1 MRAIFINFLDIS
13 IVVSFAICALLIL
26 RLLLKKV
33 PAFIRCIVWGL
44 VALRLLVPVSLE
56 SDFSLIPKKADL
68 SETVKTEAPAV
79 EEAPTLNES
88 IPLPPVQEQI
98 PPSLDV
104 STPETAV
111 PILPD
116 TAPEAEAPVTDQAP
130 VKEDGADVWH
140 ILSVIWVCGGALMLC
155 YLAASYLLARR
166 KVKDA
171 VVYGDRIYVCHG
183 ISPFVLGFIKP
194 IIYLPTG
201 LTEEE
206 RLLIISHE
214 KAHLKRGDHLSKPLG
229 FLVLSLH
236 WFNPLVWAAYLVFCR
251 DVEFACDEKVI
262 KTMDGEE
269 RQKYSLTL
277 LKCSTGKRISV
288 ANPLAFGEVG
298 SKERITKVMKYKKP
312 VIWIACIAIVIC
324 AAVLLCFGTSPRGKN
339 GNEDVHISGES
350 SEESAESDE
359 ESDEESGEYD
369 PALDPA
375 NNYALGCEYKVYRNN
390 MELNANYYVSGF
402 DDLELTKLTDGT
414 ISYEDAVFYTHGNS
428 YKTIWMDLGEE
439 RTDASNIVL
448 KNVYEGK
455 YKDHHFDYHFYPYFS
470 SDDVHYLHDTCSL
483 KKINVKQTD
492 KYTVNDY
499 YFHIDSVHTYRYLKI
514 ELAFPYDS
522 FGLSEIMVCKAGF
535 DTGGAADLEWDVSND
550 QTLTIRGEGSMEIDA
565 INAPWKPFASVIKKV
580 VLEDGI
586 TTVGPN
592 AFETFEAMTEV
603 VLPDTLTTIRSGA
616 FFGCSALKS
625 VIIPEGVTE
634 IGHRAFRGCST
645 LKSLSLPDGLITIGS
660 AAFHDCRTLTELK
673 LPQGLLEIGASAFGN
688 CASLKKISLPD
699 SVTTIDAWAFVGCEG
714 LKVNG
719 LPKDLTTVGR
729 EAFPYN
735 AFGDTITIPKHVV
748 GIEYNAFG
756 KQNRF
761 VVDGENQHFSAENGV
776 LFNKAKTDLI
786 AYPVLSDTA
795 EYTLPDGVNKIL
807 YGAFKDAKNLTA
819 VTLPQG
825 LEVIEESAFQ
835 NCAALKSISI
845 PDSVTEIG
853 NHAFSECG
861 ALEKAV
867 LSSSLEKISDST
879 FYRCSQLK
887 EVAIPASVLNI
898 EAYAFAECTVLQ
910 LTELP
915 DGITD
920 IGANAFFDCDT
931 IKNIALP
938 KQLEYIGS
946 GAFSSTGLETV
957 NIPEGVTHIED
968 TAFKHCRDL
977 TEVYLPSTL
986 RVLDIS
992 AFGGYSSLKKVSFGG
1007 TLEKWLDVQVV
1018 DGGDGWA
1025 STDDIFGARVQC
1037 TDGTGYF
1044 MTLYK
1049 IDWNGDFTN
1058 SGYATYDGTVQDMVD
1073 VLIHLNFG
1081 YYFFNTGIK
1090 VNSLRIENTA
1100 DEGVKIAH
1108 IDLSEEFSRNFD
1120 EYPQRRNCL
1129 MYDLAAALIN
1139 NHPELDYNDMVEIS
1153 VNGEVI
1159 SDTNGTTLIKDY
1171 SYSPPEPPV
1180 V

>member
-1 MRAIFINFLDIS
+1 MSAIFINFLDIS
-13 IVVSFAICALLIL
+13 IIVSFAICALLIL

-33 PAFIRCIVWGL
+33 HAFIRCIVWGL
-44 VALRLLVPVSLE
+44 VALRLLIPVSLE
-56 SDFSLIPKKADL
+56 SDFSLIPREAEL
-68 SETVKTEAPAV
+68 SQTVKNEAPAV

-98 PPSLDV
+98 QPSLDV

-130 VKEDGADVWH
+130 VKEDGSDVWH

-171 VVYGDRIYVCHG
+171 VVYGDRIYVCPE

-236 WFNPLVWAAYLVFCR
+236 WFNPLVWAAYLMFCR

-262 KTMDGEE
+262 KTMDGEA

-359 ESDEESGEYD
+359 EGGEYN
-369 PALDPA
+369 PALDAA
-375 NNYALGCEYKVYRNN
+375 NNYALGCKYKVYRND
-390 MELNANYYVSGF
+390 MELNANSYVSGF
-402 DDLELTKLTDGT
+402 DDLELTKLTDGI
-414 ISYEDAVFYTHGNS
+414 ISHEDAVFYTHGNS
-428 YKTIWMDLGEE
+428 YVTIWMDLGEE
-439 RTDASNIVL
+439 RMDASNIVL

-603 VLPDTLTTIRSGA
+603 VLPRTLTTIRSGA
-616 FFGCSALKS
+616 FAGCSALKS
-625 VIIPEGVTE
+625 VTIPEGVTD
-634 IGHRAFRGCST
+634 IYFSAFEGCSA
-645 LKSLSLPDGLITIGS
+645 LKNLSLPDGLITIGS

-673 LPQGLLEIGASAFGN
+673 LPQGLLEIGPSAFAN

-699 SVTTIDAWAFVGCEG
+699 SVTTIGSWAFNGCEG
-714 LKVNG
+714 LKING
-719 LPKDLTTVGR
+719 LPKDLTTVGSD
-729 EAFPYN
+729 AFPYN
-735 AFGDTITIPKHVV
+735 AFGETLTIPKHVV
-748 GIEYNAFG
+748 GIAYNAFG

-761 VVDGENQHFSAENGV
+761 VVDGENQHFSSENGV
-776 LFNKAKTDLI
+776 LFNKAKTELI
-786 AYPVLSDTA
+786 AYPVLSA
-795 EYTLPDGVNKIL
+795 ASEYTLPDSVNKIL
-807 YGAFKDAKNLTA
+807 QGAFKDAKNLTA

-825 LEVIEESAFQ
+825 LEVIEQSAFQ
-835 NCAALKSISI
+835 NCTALKSISI

-853 NHAFSECG
+853 IYAFSECA
-861 ALEKAV
+861 ALEKAI
-867 LSSSLEKISDST
+867 LPSSLEKISEYM
-879 FYRCSQLK
+879 FNRCSHLK
-887 EVAIPASVLNI
+887 KVSIPDTLLNI
-898 EAYAFAECTVLQ
+898 GGNAFAECTVLQ

-915 DGITD
+915 DRVTGIGSD
-920 IGANAFFDCDT
+920 AFSYCYAIESMVF
-931 IKNIALP
+931 P
-938 KQLEYIGS
+938 KHLEYLGS
-946 GAFSSTGLETV
+946 GAFASTGLKTV
-957 NIPEGVTHIED
+957 NIPESVTHIYE
-968 TAFKHCRDL
+968 TTFRYCCDL
-977 TEVYLPSTL
+977 SEVYLPSKL
-986 RVLDIS
+986 SVLDVS
-992 AFGGYSSLKKVSFGG
+992 AFDGCDALEKVSFGG
-1007 TLEKWLDVQVV
+1007 TLEKWLDLQVV
-1018 DGGDGWA
+1018 CGGVGQPKDC
-1025 STDDIFGARVQC
+1025 ILNARVQC
-1037 TDGTGYF
+1037 ADGAGYF
-1044 MTLYK
+1044 MTRYK
-1049 IDWNGDFTN
+1049 IDWNGDFYN
-1058 SGYATYDGTVQDMVD
+1058 SGYATYDGTVQSMVD
-1073 VLIHLNFG
+1073 TLASSNFG
-1081 YYFFNTGIK
+1081 FYFFNSGIK
-1090 VNSLRIENTA
+1090 VNGLRIENT
-1100 DEGVKIAH
+1100 EEENVKIAR
-1108 IDLSEEFSRNFD
+1108 IDLSEEFSWKFD

-1129 MYDLAAALIN
+1129 IYDLATALIN